1 MVEVNDLKSSI
12 AKKSRWVGI
21 DPGQNVNSQK
31 QLPRGY
37 VGLRLCSP
45 IVGALGG
52 TGHCLLC
59 AFSSLRV
66 L

>member
-1 MVEVNDLKSSI
+1 MVEVNDQKSSI
-12 AKKSRWVGI
+12 AKKTRWVGI
-21 DPGQNVNSQK
+21 DPCQKVNSQK

-37 VGLRLCSP
+37 VGLGLCSL

-59 AFSSLRV
+59 VFSSLRV